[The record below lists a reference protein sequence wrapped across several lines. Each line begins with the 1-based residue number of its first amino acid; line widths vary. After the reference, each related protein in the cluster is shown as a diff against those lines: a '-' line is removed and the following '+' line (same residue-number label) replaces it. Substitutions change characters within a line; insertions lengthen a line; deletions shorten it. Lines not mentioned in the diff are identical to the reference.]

1 MKSVTDRL
9 DVCLWTKNSAKL
21 LPRTLQRF
29 EEVVP
34 EEVVGKKILVDDH
47 SSDNT
52 TAIAKGHGWRVYE
65 NPKSGVASGANEAL
79 RHVSTPFFISIEHD
93 VLLANGWWP
102 KIWRDIVTDPRVA
115 VAQGWRAPTNRTLR
129 AILADNVDY
138 SIDNNIYRTDII
150 RQVGGFPN
158 TCVVCTDS
166 WLKRNLEDAGYKWLV
181 DARVVSEHVR
191 SGVMQEAAH
200 RSRLHRMCTCK
211 RWSYPTSYVLRL
223 TLMSPASGLK
233 LALKHDAPAAFFAY
247 PYLRVQILQGWLSG
261 EIARSS

>member
-1 MKSVTDRL
+1 MAAYRGRSEG
-9 DVCLWTKNSAKL
+9 CGCAGMEG
-21 LPRTLQRF
+21 P
-29 EEVVP
+29 
-34 EEVVGKKILVDDH
+34 
-47 SSDNT
+47 
-52 TAIAKGHGWRVYE
+52 
-65 NPKSGVASGANEAL
+65 NEQNA
-79 RHVSTPFFISIEHD
+79 
-93 VLLANGWWP
+93 A
-102 KIWRDIVTDPRVA
+102 
-115 VAQGWRAPTNRTLR
+115 

-150 RQVGGFPN
+150 RRVGGFPN

-166 WLKRNLEDAGYKWLV
+166 WLKRNLEATGYKWIV
-181 DARVVSEHVR
+181 DASVVSEHVR

-200 RSRLHRMCTCK
+200 RSKLHRMCTCK

-261 EIARSS
+261 EIARGS